1 MTAPRQTK
9 TAEII
14 RLIKLGV
21 SAKEIAEKIGST
33 ESSVRT
39 LACQNDLS
47 WKTRS
52 IRKQR
57 REDFIREAYAKN
69 MSIADI
75 SKAIGMTIGSVKA
88 TASRI
93 GCSKKGTAATDYRRG
108 FSVPAHLIEDYT
120 NLRRKGGYKA
130 RDAAVALGICEQG
143 A

>member
-1 MTAPRQTK
+1 MSAARQTK
-9 TAEII
+9 TARVLE
-14 RLIKLGV
+14 LYELGM
-21 SAKEIAEKIGST
+21 SAKHIAQQVGIP

-39 LACQNDLS
+39 LAWQKGLGFDTAS
-47 WKTRS
+47 R
-52 IRKQR
+52 RRQR

-75 SKAIGMTIGSVKA
+75 SKAIGMTIGSVKV

-108 FSVPAHLIEDYT
+108 FSVPAHLIADYT